1 MGRPME
7 GRRRER
13 KHGDECT
20 GMCVWKEYGPF
31 GSDGDRDEGAYI
43 GTGDDLYT
51 FLVIISF
58 FHFFFYSFKA

>member
-1 MGRPME
+1 
-7 GRRRER
+7 
-13 KHGDECT
+13 
-20 GMCVWKEYGPF
+20 MCVWKEYGPF